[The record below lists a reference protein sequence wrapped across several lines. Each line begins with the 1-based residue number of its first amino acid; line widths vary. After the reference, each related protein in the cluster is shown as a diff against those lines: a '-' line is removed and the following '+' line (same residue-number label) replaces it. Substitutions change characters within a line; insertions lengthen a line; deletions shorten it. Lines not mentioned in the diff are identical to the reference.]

1 VRSKEKI
8 CLIIPSLQAGG
19 MERVMSELANYS
31 VEKGGYEVHLILYG
45 IKREIFYNISD
56 KIIIHKPIFEFD
68 NTKRTWSTLK
78 TIFYLRKKLKE
89 INPVASL
96 SFGEYWNNLVLLS
109 TLGTKIP
116 VFVSDRSQPN
126 KSLGR
131 VQNNLRNWLYPKAKG
146 VIAQTEKAKLIYKSL
161 YSHSNICVIGNPIR
175 IIGEETFTDEGRE
188 NIVLMV
194 GRLISTKH
202 QDRLVEIFLKIED
215 KNWILVLIGYDHLGQ
230 NNSDRLSKLINDNN
244 AKDRVILAGK
254 QSDVEKYY
262 LSSKIFAFTSSSE
275 GFPNVIGE
283 ALSAG
288 LPVVSYDCDAG
299 PSDLIIHGENGYL
312 VPVFDDIAFQFYLEK
327 LMNDAD
333 LRKKFSQKGREDIK
347 RFDRKI
353 ICEAFLTFVTK

>member
-1 VRSKEKI
+1 
-8 CLIIPSLQAGG
+8 
-19 MERVMSELANYS
+19 
-31 VEKGGYEVHLILYG
+31 
-45 IKREIFYNISD
+45 
-56 KIIIHKPIFEFD
+56 
-68 NTKRTWSTLK
+68 
-78 TIFYLRKKLKE
+78 
-89 INPVASL
+89 
-96 SFGEYWNNLVLLS
+96 
-109 TLGTKIP
+109 
-116 VFVSDRSQPN
+116 
-126 KSLGR
+126 
-131 VQNNLRNWLYPKAKG
+131 
-146 VIAQTEKAKLIYKSL
+146 
-161 YSHSNICVIGNPIR
+161 
-175 IIGEETFTDEGRE
+175 
-188 NIVLMV
+188 MV

-312 VPVFDDIAFQFYLEK
+312 VPVFDDIAFRVYLEK
-327 LMNDAD
+327 LMNDDD

-353 ICEAFLTFVTK
+353 ICEAFLSFVTK